1 MTDNTHSPTGS
12 SLSASIEELIEQL
25 RNHTVWIINP
35 RRKNGLILYK
45 KYHAEFA
52 GPGAIVGSHFDGDV
66 EQILPVGNLSLVA
79 PKNTKEK
86 VNAYLIR
93 RQWVRLTQQI
103 TDNPVPL
110 QRAQV
115 ILNQFENWFDADTVA
130 GLPDSAFAQ
139 LVGILP
145 ETIHRFRHG
154 QEGYDISA
162 F

>member
-1 MTDNTHSPTGS
+1 MTDHSSAPLGHALPT
-12 SLSASIEELIEQL
+12 SLEELVAQL
-25 RNHTVWIINP
+25 QDHAVWVINP

-52 GPGAIVGSHFDGDV
+52 GPGAIIGSHFDEEV
-66 EQILPVGNLSLVA
+66 EQILPVGKLSLVV
-79 PKNTKEK
+79 PKDTKEK

-130 GLPDSAFAQ
+130 NLPDAAFAQ
-139 LVGILP
+139 LVGVLP
-145 ETIHRFRHG
+145 ETIHRFRH
-154 QEGYDISA
+154 EPDVYDGSS